1 MHRIRA
7 RHSPS
12 PFAQLTI
19 IGLAINVLLLIVL
32 LAFSYLREDPLF
44 WTNEGGWPSTAR
56 SLVRILYYPLLA
68 LEFLLLVALSA
79 TSVYLISMRRT
90 AASLAIVL
98 LPMLWG
104 LYFMVIVNSVANNL
118 SNLWN
123 GRPLHWH
130 ADRTWQQF

>member
-1 MHRIRA
+1 MHRTRA

-56 SLVRILYYPLLA
+56 NLVRILYYPLLA
-68 LEFLLLVALSA
+68 LEFLLLVALSE

-130 ADRTWQQF
+130 ADPTWQQF